1 MRAIRL
7 SLATAL
13 LACTPAMAQVAAKA
27 PAQDLV
33 ATQERCDVLFESGGE
48 IKNLL
53 LMSLRVLNLADSA
66 KFKLPPDAPP
76 KVKAVRCGRDVIVP
90 QRNDYK
96 VLQAGYPFSIVA
108 GDRVGVLELAEGNLR
123 YRLLKGELTAA
134 EIPAVT
140 AFINASQR
148 AMVKKAPAAPTAPPK
163 RQ

>member
-1 MRAIRL
+1 MRLLPLFFA
-7 SLATAL
+7 AGL
-13 LACTPAMAQVAAKA
+13 LASTPALAQVADKA
-27 PAQDLV
+27 PAQELV

-48 IKNLL
+48 IRNLL

-66 KFKLPPDAPP
+66 KFRLPPDAPP
-76 KVKAVRCGRDVIVP
+76 KVRAVRCGRDVIVP

-96 VLQAGYPFSIVA
+96 VLEAGYPFSIVA
-108 GDRVGVLELAEGNLR
+108 GDRVGVLEVPDGKLR

-134 EIPAVT
+134 EVPAVT

-148 AMVKKAPAAPTAPPK
+148 AMAKAAPAAPAAPK